1 MDVVRE
7 ILDKQLLD
15 EDDENMGRVDGLI
28 LELREGRPPRIA
40 YIEQGGVTLARRLPG
55 VLERLV
61 SALARQWSPK
71 GGKPNRIPWEHV
83 QHIGIAL
90 KLDEEADRS
99 PALASEHWVRDHI
112 ILRIPGA

>member
-15 EDDENMGRVDGLI
+15 KDDENMGRVDGLI
-28 LELREGRPPRIA
+28 LELREGHPPRIA
-40 YIEQGGVTLARRLPG
+40 FIEQGGVTLARRLPG

-61 SALARQWSPK
+61 SVLARKWSPR
-71 GGKPNRIPWEHV
+71 GGKPNRIPWKRV
-83 QHIGIAL
+83 QKIGTAL

-99 PALASEHWVRDHI
+99 PAFASERWVRDHI